1 MPTGPRNHVLVGNPD
16 PQTGNDF
23 RGHVSDIGQSQQT
36 ARSRGV
42 TPRQC
47 RLSLPLLQQ
56 LVKVSSV
63 YGTTVTHSR
72 RRSMYCRRR
81 HLPSDTYP
89 PPQKR
94 RTRTKS
100 SATADG
106 PRDATCQSKSCQ
118 LLHDSV
124 GTSCTTNP
132 EQIEVMELDGYS
144 RPTCNKLC
152 ASNPDAL
159 DRRRCNPQA
168 RPSTTFVDHT
178 VDLSRRNFQS
188 PDFRA
193 KFQREVPLFLRYQDF
208 LKT

>member
-1 MPTGPRNHVLVGNPD
+1 MTLGDMYPTLDNRNKQHAAGASRHGNAD
-16 PQTGNDF
+16 CRYHYSSNLLRF
-23 RGHVSDIGQSQQT
+23 RASTEQ
-36 ARSRGV
+36 
-42 TPRQC
+42 
-47 RLSLPLLQQ
+47 LSPN
-56 LVKVSSV
+56 
-63 YGTTVTHSR
+63 VTHSR
-72 RRSMYCRRR
+72 RRSTYCRRR
-81 HLPSDTYP
+81 HLPSDTCP

-106 PRDATCQSKSCQ
+106 PRDVMCQSKSCQ

-144 RPTCNKLC
+144 RPTCNELR
-152 ASNPDAL
+152 ASSPDAL